1 MMQRTSLQDTR
12 LRAPMNDL
20 STSLEIFLGEE
31 ARTDD
36 RERQLR
42 AFADTMPLIVWTAN
56 PNGELDYYNRQ
67 WEIYT
72 GYSAEKTMG
81 WGWGQVL
88 HPDDLQPCIDR
99 WTQAFT
105 SGEPYETEYRLKR
118 ADGIYRWHLGR
129 ATPFKNESDKI
140 LKWFGTCTDI
150 DEQVQDR
157 ERLNQAY
164 GEIEKVVEARTAEL
178 AAVNQMLMRQ
188 NEVRKAAV
196 DALQQDS
203 IRLNEIITT
212 QYKLAEAILD
222 HEAFIMLVIERIAL
236 LTKAR
241 GAVFELLEGDEMVYQ
256 AASGELAAHIGMR
269 LKLAHSLSGMCITSR
284 QVLACNDAETDPRVD
299 LAVCR
304 IVNARSLV
312 AAPLIH
318 AGTPVGVLK
327 IMSPLP
333 NAFSERDIQTL
344 QLMAG
349 LIGTA
354 IGHQRDYEA
363 NRKLL
368 IGRTEALD
376 ALKNEIAHRAQ
387 TEAAIR
393 DNEWR
398 TRMIIESSYDAF
410 IAIDQQGV
418 VTDWNQQAEIIFG
431 WSRHEAIGQTLAE
444 LIIPEPLREA
454 HNRGMQHF
462 LKTGEGAVL
471 NRPVELM
478 GLRRGGQEFPIE
490 LTIRAMQFKEGFEFC
505 AFLRDLTAHKSL
517 IKNAAS
523 H

>member
-1 MMQRTSLQDTR
+1 M
-12 LRAPMNDL
+12 LRMNDL
-20 STSLEIFLGEE
+20 NTSLEIFLGEE
-31 ARTDD
+31 AFTDN

-42 AFADTMPLIVWTAN
+42 ALADAIPHIVWTAN

-72 GYSAEKTMG
+72 GYSTEETKG
-81 WGWGQVL
+81 WGWRQVI

-99 WTQAFT
+99 WTHAFT
-105 SGEPYETEYRLKR
+105 TGEPYEIEYRLKR
-118 ADGIYRWHLGR
+118 EDGSYRWHVGR
-129 ATPFKNESDKI
+129 ATPFRDEAGRI

-150 DEQVQDR
+150 NEQMQDR

-164 GEIEKVVEARTAEL
+164 SEIEKVVEARTAEL
-178 AAVNQMLMRQ
+178 EALNQMLMRQ

-203 IRLNEIITT
+203 LRLNEIITT
-212 QYKLAEAILD
+212 QYKLTEAILD
-222 HEAFIMLVIERIAL
+222 HEAFIMLVLDRITL

-256 AASGELAAHIGMR
+256 AASGELSDHIGMR
-269 LKLAHSLSGMCITSR
+269 LKAAHSLSGMCITSG
-284 QVLACNDAETDPRVD
+284 QVLSCNDAETDPRVD
-299 LAVCR
+299 LATCR
-304 IVNARSLV
+304 KVNARSMV

-333 NAFSERDIQTL
+333 DAFSERDIQTL

-349 LIGTA
+349 LIGSA

-376 ALKNEIAHRAQ
+376 ALKNEIAHRAR

-418 VTDWNQQAEIIFG
+418 VTDWNQQAEMIFG
-431 WSRHEAIGQTLAE
+431 WSRHEAVGQSLAE

-471 NRPVELM
+471 NKPIELT

-505 AFLRDLTAHKSL
+505 AFLRDITARNSPGES
-517 IKNAAS
+517 AAT

>member
-1 MMQRTSLQDTR
+1 
-12 LRAPMNDL
+12 MNDL
-20 STSLEIFLGEE
+20 NTSLEIFLGEE
-31 ARTDD
+31 SYTYD

-42 AFADTMPLIVWTAN
+42 AFADAIPLIVWTAN

-72 GYSAEKTMG
+72 GFRAEETRG
-81 WGWGQVL
+81 WRWGQVL

-105 SGEPYETEYRLKR
+105 RGEPYEIEYRLKR
-118 ADGIYRWHLGR
+118 ASDESYRWHIGR
-129 ATPFKNESDKI
+129 ATPFRDEAGNI

-150 DEQVQDR
+150 DEQAQDR

-164 GEIEKVVEARTAEL
+164 SEIEKVVEVRTAEL

-203 IRLNEIITT
+203 VRLNEIITT

-222 HEAFIMLVIERIAL
+222 HDAFIMLVIERIAL

-241 GAVFELLEGDEMVYQ
+241 GAVYELLEGDEMVYQ

-269 LKLAHSLSGMCITSR
+269 LKVEHSLSGMCITSG
-284 QVLACNDAETDPRVD
+284 QVLSCNDAETDPRVD
-299 LAVCR
+299 LAACR
-304 IVNARSLV
+304 LVNGRSLV

-333 NAFSERDIQTL
+333 NAFSERDVQTL

-349 LIGTA
+349 LIGSA

-376 ALKNEIAHRAQ
+376 ALKNEIAHRAR

-410 IAIDQQGV
+410 IAIDQRGV
-418 VTDWNQQAEIIFG
+418 VTDWNQQAEMIFG
-431 WSRHEAIGQTLAE
+431 WSRHEAVGQILAE

-454 HNRGMQHF
+454 HTHGMQHF

-471 NRPVELM
+471 NKPIELI
-478 GLRRGGQEFPIE
+478 GLRRGGEEFPVE
-490 LTIRAMQFKEGFEFC
+490 MTIRAMLFKEGFEFC
-505 AFLRDLTAHKSL
+505 AFLRDISARKAWQ
-517 IKNAAS
+517 KNS
-523 H
+523 DLHPSF

>member
-1 MMQRTSLQDTR
+1 
-12 LRAPMNDL
+12 MNDL
-20 STSLEIFLGEE
+20 NTSLEIFLGEE
-31 ARTDD
+31 AYTDN

-42 AFADTMPLIVWTAN
+42 ALADAIPHIVWTAN

-67 WEIYT
+67 WELYT
-72 GYSAEKTMG
+72 GYSTEETKG
-81 WGWGQVL
+81 WGWRRVI

-99 WTQAFT
+99 WTHAFT
-105 SGEPYETEYRLKR
+105 TGEPYEIEYRLKR
-118 ADGIYRWHLGR
+118 ADGSYRWHVGR
-129 ATPFKNESDKI
+129 ATPFRDEAGQI

-164 GEIEKVVEARTAEL
+164 TEIEKVVEARTAEL
-178 AAVNQMLMRQ
+178 AAVNQMLIRQ

-203 IRLNEIITT
+203 VRLNEIITT
-212 QYKLAEAILD
+212 QYKLTEAFLD
-222 HEAFIMLVIERIAL
+222 HEAFIMLVIERITL

-241 GAVFELLEGDEMVYQ
+241 GAVFELLEGDEIVFQ
-256 AASGELAAHIGMR
+256 AASAELSGHIGMR
-269 LKLAHSLSGMCITSR
+269 LKLAHSLSGMCITSG
-284 QVLACNDAETDPRVD
+284 QVLSCNDTETDPRVD
-299 LAVCR
+299 LAACR
-304 IVNARSLV
+304 LVNARSMV

-349 LIGTA
+349 LIGSA

-376 ALKNEIAHRAQ
+376 ALKNEIAHRAR

-410 IAIDQQGV
+410 IAIDQQGI
-418 VTDWNQQAEIIFG
+418 VTDWNQQAETIFG
-431 WSRHEAIGQTLAE
+431 WSRHEAIGQSLAE

-454 HNRGMQHF
+454 HNRGMKHF

-471 NRPVELM
+471 NKPIELM
-478 GLRRGGQEFPIE
+478 GLRRGGQEFPVE

-505 AFLRDLTAHKSL
+505 AFLRDIAARKTQR
-517 IKNAAS
+517 KNTAS